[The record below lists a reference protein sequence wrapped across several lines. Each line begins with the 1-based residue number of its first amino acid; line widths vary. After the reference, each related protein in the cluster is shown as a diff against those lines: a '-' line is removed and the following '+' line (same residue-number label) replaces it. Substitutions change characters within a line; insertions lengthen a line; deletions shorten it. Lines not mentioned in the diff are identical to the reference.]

1 MQKICK
7 WALLSACKM
16 TLELTYGNMWYSF
29 KLLIAQL
36 VSQKFLKG
44 RGESKVMHTLAWN
57 PRMRHKADVG
67 DLKKGSR

>member
-1 MQKICK
+1 MDICGIP
-7 WALLSACKM
+7 C
-16 TLELTYGNMWYSF
+16 